1 MTSAGGPFLPPI
13 CVSTIL
19 APEKTTPL
27 ALAWERQMFQSYLH
41 KAKVYVYLTQE
52 WLMLLSSSDAVWIRY
67 LLSRALYRMKRPELS
82 DLLPHACFQAH
93 GRELFIAIPEA
104 HDAQLT
110 SVFSTAVL
118 NSGLPFDSAVVLA
131 E

>member
-1 MTSAGGPFLPPI
+1 
-13 CVSTIL
+13 L
-19 APEKTTPL
+19 A
-27 ALAWERQMFQSYLH
+27 
-41 KAKVYVYLTQE
+41 QE
-52 WLMLLSSSDAVWIRY
+52 LLQMLLSSSDALWVRY

-82 DLLPHACFQAH
+82 DLLPAAGFEAR
-93 GRELFIAIPEA
+93 GRDLYIAIPEA

-118 NSGLPFDSAVVLA
+118 SSGLPFDSAVLLP